1 LTIRSIRVACAVIE
15 DDGRVLAAQRSE
27 KMNMP
32 LKWEFPGG
40 KLHEGESAEE
50 CLAREIYEELGVRA
64 VVGRPLPPVFHRYV
78 DFDIELLPFVCTL
91 EEGEMTLAEH
101 RAIAWVAPCD
111 LKELDWPEADLP
123 VIESYLESLKGESK
137 P

>member
-1 LTIRSIRVACAVIE
+1 MTIRSIRVACAVIE
-15 DDGRVLAAQRSE
+15 DGGRVLAAQRSE

-50 CLAREIYEELGVRA
+50 CLVRELYEELGVRA
-64 VVGRPLPPVFHRYV
+64 VVGRPLPPVFHRYA
-78 DFDIELLPFVCTL
+78 DFDIELLPFVCAL
-91 EEGEMTLAEH
+91 GDGEIALAEH
-101 RAIAWVAPCD
+101 SAIAWVAPCD

-123 VIESYLESLKGESK
+123 VIESYLESLAGKL
-137 P
+137 